1 MNQNSTVIASRLL
14 GLGAVALVLGLTPVG
29 FAKVTPTAPAKC
41 VTATSSR
48 IVPAP
53 VVLTDAEK
61 ADLAFMRE
69 EEKVAR
75 DAYLYFYGAW
85 GEVVFS
91 NIAKSEQ
98 SHMNALGKL
107 LAKYGVSDPVAGLGV
122 GQFSTPE
129 FQAMYD
135 EVVALGSVSF
145 ADALTMGV
153 LIEEADIAD
162 LNSALSET
170 TVKDITTVYKNLLS
184 GSLKHL
190 AAFNAWLALQA
201 VAD

>member
-1 MNQNSTVIASRLL
+1 MNQNSTGVASRLL
-14 GLGAVALVLGLTPVG
+14 GLGAVALMLGLTPVG
-29 FAKVTPTAPAKC
+29 FAKGAPRAAAKN
-41 VTATSSR
+41 
-48 IVPAP
+48 AP
-53 VVLTDAEK
+53 VIVALTDAEK
-61 ADLAFMRE
+61 ADLTFMRE

-91 NIAKSEQ
+91 NIATSEQ
-98 SHMNALGKL
+98 SHMNAIAKL
-107 LAKYGVSDPVAGLGV
+107 LAKYGLPDPVAGLGV

-135 EVVALGSVSF
+135 EVVALGSASF
-145 ADALTMGV
+145 VDALMMGV

-162 LNSALSET
+162 LTSALAET
-170 TVKDITTVYKNLLS
+170 SVKDITTVYTNLRN
-184 GSLKHL
+184 GSRKHL
-190 AAFNAWLALQA
+190 AAFNAWLALQG

>member
-1 MNQNSTVIASRLL
+1 MDQKSTVIASRML
-14 GLGAVALVLGLTPVG
+14 GLGAVALMLGLTPVG
-29 FAKVTPTAPAKC
+29 FAKGNPKAPVKCASATSLRIAPA
-41 VTATSSR
+41 A
-48 IVPAP
+48 
-53 VVLTDAEK
+53 VVLTEAEK

-98 SHMNALGKL
+98 SHMNAIGKL
-107 LAKYGVSDPVAGLGV
+107 LVKYGVSDPVAGLGV

-135 EVVALGSVSF
+135 EVVALESASF
-145 ADALTMGV
+145 GDALTMGV

-162 LNSALSET
+162 LDSALAET
-170 TVKDITTVYKNLLS
+170 SVKDITTVYTNLRS

-190 AAFNAWLALQA
+190 AAFNAWLALQG
-201 VAD
+201 VED

>member
-1 MNQNSTVIASRLL
+1 ML
-14 GLGAVALVLGLTPVG
+14 GLGADALMLGLTPVG
-29 FAKVTPTAPAKC
+29 FAKGTPKAPSKCTNATSLRSAPA
-41 VTATSSR
+41 A
-48 IVPAP
+48 
-53 VVLTDAEK
+53 VVLTEAEK
-61 ADLAFMRE
+61 TGLAFMRE

-98 SHMNALGKL
+98 QHMNAIGKL
-107 LAKYGVSDPVAGLGV
+107 LSKYGVADPVAGLGV

-135 EVVALGSVSF
+135 EVVALGSASF
-145 ADALTMGV
+145 GDALTMGV

-162 LNSALSET
+162 LTSALAET
-170 TVKDITTVYKNLLS
+170 SVKDITTVYTNLRN
-184 GSLKHL
+184 GSLRHL
-190 AAFNAWLALQA
+190 AAFNAWLALQGLE
-201 VAD
+201 D